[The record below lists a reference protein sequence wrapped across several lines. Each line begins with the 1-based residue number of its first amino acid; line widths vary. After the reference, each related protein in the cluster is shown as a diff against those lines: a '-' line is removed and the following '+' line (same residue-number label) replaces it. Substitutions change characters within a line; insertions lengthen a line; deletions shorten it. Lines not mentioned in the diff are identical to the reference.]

1 MATRK
6 KGDPV
11 STAEKSRSRSSHVGE
26 TEGSAAAS
34 TSSAQ
39 IAAGA
44 QLTALEEGLR
54 LFRQQRFIEAK
65 ECFERALQG
74 SDSAVRF
81 AAKTHLSVCERRIQ
95 KPALNLVTAEDHY
108 NYGIERLNARDI
120 EAARRHLQIAVA
132 LQSGS
137 EHMLYALAAAL
148 ALSGDVSGSYENLRR
163 AIEIEPR
170 NRVSAR
176 QDSDFSGVAHNPLFL
191 HLFHPEKNL

>member
-6 KGDPV
+6 KGDAV
-11 STAEKSRSRSSHVGE
+11 STVDKSRSRRGE
-26 TEGSAAAS
+26 TDASPAS
-34 TSSAQ
+34 TSSTQ
-39 IAAGA
+39 I
-44 QLTALEEGLR
+44 TALEEGLR